1 MIKYDIGTDYIIS
14 LSERSEQQMKMKLGS
29 IFLSMFLLTACN
41 TVDSDALAKINLD
54 GEGYHLLFFSDEEKI
69 KLENNYYDVLL
80 DLRKKFP
87 NEMADVI
94 LVQSTNK
101 NEKIKKFDVSVYPTL
116 IVIKDGEEKTRIEGK
131 KSKREIMNH
140 LMDAMEKQNTK

>member
-1 MIKYDIGTDYIIS
+1 
-14 LSERSEQQMKMKLGS
+14 MKMKLGS

-41 TVDSDALAKINLD
+41 TVDSDAISKINLE
-54 GEGYHLLFFSDEEKI
+54 GEGYHLLFFSDDEKI

-140 LMDAMEKQNTK
+140 LMNAMEEQKNK

>member
-1 MIKYDIGTDYIIS
+1 
-14 LSERSEQQMKMKLGS
+14 MKMKLGFL
-29 IFLSMFLLTACN
+29 FLSMFLLAACN
-41 TVDSDALAKINLD
+41 TVDGDAVSKINLD
-54 GEGYHLLFFSDEEKI
+54 GEGYHILFFSDDEKI
-69 KLENNYYDVLL
+69 KLENNYYDVML

-87 NEMADVI
+87 NEMADVV

-140 LMDAMEKQNTK
+140 LMDAMEKEKKN

>member
-1 MIKYDIGTDYIIS
+1 
-14 LSERSEQQMKMKLGS
+14 MKMKLGFL
-29 IFLSMFLLTACN
+29 FLSMFLLAACN
-41 TVDSDALAKINLD
+41 TVDGDAVSKINLD
-54 GEGYHLLFFSDEEKI
+54 GEGYHILFFSDDEKI
-69 KLENNYYDVLL
+69 KLENNYYDVML

-87 NEMADVI
+87 NEMADVV

-116 IVIKDGEEKTRIEGK
+116 IVIKDGEEKARIEGK

-140 LMDAMEKQNTK
+140 LMDAMEKEKKN

>member
-1 MIKYDIGTDYIIS
+1 
-14 LSERSEQQMKMKLGS
+14 MKKKLGS

-41 TVDSDALAKINLD
+41 TVDGDSISDINLE

-80 DLRKKFP
+80 DLRKEFP

-101 NEKIKKFDVSVYPTL
+101 NEKLKKFDVSVYPTL
-116 IVIKDGEEKTRIEGK
+116 IVIKDGEVLTRIEGK
-131 KSKREIMNH
+131 QSKREIMNH
-140 LMDAMEKQNTK
+140 LKKAMEDQKKR

>member
-1 MIKYDIGTDYIIS
+1 
-14 LSERSEQQMKMKLGS
+14 MKKKLGT
-29 IFLSMFLLTACN
+29 IFLSLFLLTACN
-41 TVDSDALAKINLD
+41 TVDSDAISKINLE
-54 GEGYHLLFFSDEEKI
+54 GEGYHLLFFSDDEKI

-80 DLRKKFP
+80 DLKKKFP
-87 NEMADVI
+87 NEVADVI

-140 LMDAMEKQNTK
+140 LMDAMEKQRK

>member
-1 MIKYDIGTDYIIS
+1 
-14 LSERSEQQMKMKLGS
+14 MKKKLGS

-41 TVDSDALAKINLD
+41 TVDGDSISDINLE
-54 GEGYHLLFFSDEEKI
+54 GKGYHFLFFSDEEKI

-80 DLRKKFP
+80 ELKDKFP
-87 NEMADVI
+87 NEKADVI

-101 NEKIKKFDVSVYPTL
+101 NEKLKKFDVSVYPTL
-116 IVIKDGEEKTRIEGK
+116 IVIKDGEVKTRIEGK

-140 LMDAMEKQNTK
+140 LMKAMEDQKKR

>member
-1 MIKYDIGTDYIIS
+1 
-14 LSERSEQQMKMKLGS
+14 MKKKLGL
-29 IFLSMFLLTACN
+29 IFLSVFFLSACN
-41 TVDSDALAKINLD
+41 TVDSDAVSKIKLD
-54 GEGYHLLFFSDEEKI
+54 SEGYTLLFFSDEEKI

-101 NEKIKKFDVSVYPTL
+101 NEKIKKFNVSVYPTL

-140 LMDAMEKQNTK
+140 LMNAIE

>member
-1 MIKYDIGTDYIIS
+1 
-14 LSERSEQQMKMKLGS
+14 MKKKLGT
-29 IFLSMFLLTACN
+29 IFLSLFLLTACN
-41 TVDSDALAKINLD
+41 TVDSDSISKINLE
-54 GEGYHLLFFSDEEKI
+54 GEGYHLLFFSDDEKI
-69 KLENNYYDVLL
+69 MLENNYYDVLL
-80 DLRKKFP
+80 DLKKKFP

-140 LMDAMEKQNTK
+140 LMDAMEKQK

>member
-1 MIKYDIGTDYIIS
+1 M
-14 LSERSEQQMKMKLGS
+14 
-29 IFLSMFLLTACN
+29 N
-41 TVDSDALAKINLD
+41 SDAVSKIKLD
-54 GEGYHLLFFSDEEKI
+54 SEGYTLLFFSDEEKI

-101 NEKIKKFDVSVYPTL
+101 NEKIKKFNVSVYPTL

-140 LMDAMEKQNTK
+140 LINAIE

>member
-1 MIKYDIGTDYIIS
+1 
-14 LSERSEQQMKMKLGS
+14 MKKKLKS
-29 IFLSMFLLTACN
+29 IFLSILLLTALSACN
-41 TVDSDALAKINLD
+41 TVDSNAISKINLE

-80 DLRKKFP
+80 ELRLKFP
-87 NEMADVI
+87 DEMADVI

-140 LMDAMEKQNTK
+140 LMDAMEKQKTE